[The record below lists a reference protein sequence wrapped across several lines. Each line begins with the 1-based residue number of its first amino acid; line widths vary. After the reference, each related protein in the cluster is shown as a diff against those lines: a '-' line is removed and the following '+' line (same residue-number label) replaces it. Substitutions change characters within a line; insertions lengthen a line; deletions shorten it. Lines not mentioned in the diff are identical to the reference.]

1 MIKKRWLVEALTW
14 KISSTILGVLCV
26 FFATGQWAMGGVYL
40 LTYAPLSTIWYI
52 VHKKLWSNWKRKQY
66 EKAEA
71 DEYDEC

>member
-1 MIKKRWLVEALTW
+1 
-14 KISSTILGVLCV
+14 
-26 FFATGQWAMGGVYL
+26 MGGVYL